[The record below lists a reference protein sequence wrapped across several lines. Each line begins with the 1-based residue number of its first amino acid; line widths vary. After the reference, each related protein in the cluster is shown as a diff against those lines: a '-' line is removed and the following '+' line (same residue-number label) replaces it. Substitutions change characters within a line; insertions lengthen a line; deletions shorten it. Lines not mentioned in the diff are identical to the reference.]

1 MTIDNDT
8 FDAAF
13 AEAVASLDALPPAEP
28 APAPE
33 VEPAPVEPTPAPVE
47 PAPAPAEPVPAPVE
61 PAPAPIEPAPAPAEP
76 VPAPVEPALAPAPPP
91 VPVETPEAKAAR
103 EEFERSI
110 APYTPTP
117 EEAAALEAFK
127 REFPGEAMA
136 IDARLKAVDRDIN
149 ARVYKAVQELFKHVD
164 GRMAPVEQT
173 VTTAAIEQH
182 VAALH
187 AAHSDYDAVI
197 TKVPAWIKTLPSY
210 AQAGAQAVFDQG
222 TTQEVI
228 ALVNDFKKA
237 NNMGAAAPAPAPAAR
252 PTPTGAD
259 DLAPVS
265 SRRAAVT
272 PKGAPDPNDFISAF
286 NEAAAAAE

>member
-1 MTIDNDT
+1 
-8 FDAAF
+8 
-13 AEAVASLDALPPAEP
+13 L
-28 APAPE
+28 
-33 VEPAPVEPTPAPVE
+33 
-47 PAPAPAEPVPAPVE
+47 
-61 PAPAPIEPAPAPAEP
+61 
-76 VPAPVEPALAPAPPP
+76 
-91 VPVETPEAKAAR
+91 
-103 EEFERSI
+103 
-110 APYTPTP
+110 
-117 EEAAALEAFK
+117 
-127 REFPGEAMA
+127 A
-136 IDARLKAVDRDIN
+136 IDARLKAVDREIN

-237 NNMGAAAPAPAPAAR
+237 NNMVAPTAPAPAPVAR

-259 DLAPVS
+259 DLAPVG
-265 SRRAAVT
+265 SRRVAVT
-272 PKGAPDPNDFISAF
+272 PTGAPDPHDFLAAF